1 MEKSCGTIIFNDN
14 KVLVIKQLSGFWG
27 FPKGH
32 VDFNEMEVE
41 TAIRETKEEVGL
53 DVLVDTNLR
62 FSIFYLVRDNC
73 LKEVVYFISYLNGND
88 LISIQEDEVEE
99 AIWVD
104 IDRVYDILTF
114 DNLKTMWLS
123 VLEKYKSI
131 NNLL

>member
-32 VDFNEMEVE
+32 IDFNETEVE

-62 FSIFYLVRDNC
+62 FSISYLVRDNC

>member
-32 VDFNEMEVE
+32 VDFNETEVE

-62 FSIFYLVRDNC
+62 FSISYFVCDNC